1 MRRSSAIDEVHVAK
15 PDSQVYVQLATQ
27 HEQSAIVLSPK
38 ILQLYKGVS
47 EDLPVLIVKA
57 IDGQLKR
64 EYRYALGGQ
73 IVAGFA
79 LILMA
84 GGFIF
89 LVMNGHEKPAYV
101 LLGAGVLNTIGGF
114 LRARLSD
121 SGGKH
126 QRRKAQPDDS
136 E

>member
-1 MRRSSAIDEVHVAK
+1 MRTNLSEAQVTK
-15 PDSQVYVQLATQ
+15 PANQVYAELVTQ
-27 HEQSAIVLSPK
+27 HEQSGIVLSPE
-38 ILQLYKGVS
+38 ILLLYKSVNES
-47 EDLPVLIVKA
+47 LPVLIVQA

-73 IVAGFA
+73 IAAGLA

-84 GGFIF
+84 GGFVF

-114 LRARLSD
+114 LRARLS
-121 SGGKH
+121 GGVSKDQAH
-126 QRRKAQPDDS
+126 LDDVK
-136 E
+136 

>member
-1 MRRSSAIDEVHVAK
+1 MAQQASKAHIEILTRHEQLGIVLGPEILRSYKEIDEN
-15 PDSQVYVQLATQ
+15 
-27 HEQSAIVLSPK
+27 
-38 ILQLYKGVS
+38 
-47 EDLPVLIVKA
+47 LPVLIVQA

-64 EYRYALGGQ
+64 EYRYALVGQ
-73 IVAGFA
+73 IVAGIA

-101 LLGAGVLNTIGGF
+101 LLGAGILNVIGGF
-114 LRARLSD
+114 LRARLNDGSEKYQ
-121 SGGKH
+121 GK
-126 QRRKAQPDDS
+126 KAQNDKS

>member
-1 MRRSSAIDEVHVAK
+1 MAKPENETYTQLVAK
-15 PDSQVYVQLATQ
+15 
-27 HEQSAIVLSPK
+27 HEHFGIVLNPE
-38 ILQLYKGVS
+38 ILQLYKQVNES
-47 EDLPVLIVKA
+47 LPGLIVQA

-73 IVAGFA
+73 IVAALA

-84 GGFIF
+84 GGFVF
-89 LVMNGHEKPAYV
+89 LVMNGHEKPASA
-101 LLGAGVLNTIGGF
+101 LLGAGVLNVIGGF

-121 SGGKH
+121 GGAKHPGKKSESGE
-126 QRRKAQPDDS
+126 S